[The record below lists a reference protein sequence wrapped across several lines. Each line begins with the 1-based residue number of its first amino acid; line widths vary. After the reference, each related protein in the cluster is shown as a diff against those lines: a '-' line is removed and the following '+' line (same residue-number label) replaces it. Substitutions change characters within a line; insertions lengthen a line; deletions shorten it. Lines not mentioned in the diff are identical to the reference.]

1 MLQLTYFC
9 HQKCICQQFWSKCFS
24 ALVLQ
29 LSPVIAGGIVSAGSA
44 EIPEI
49 PRLANPI
56 YDHISFHTV
65 TF

>member
-1 MLQLTYFC
+1 M
-9 HQKCICQQFWSKCFS
+9 
-24 ALVLQ
+24 LQ

-49 PRLANPI
+49 PRLANPM